1 MHIPCTYKLLLQKVN
16 FSLLKILIAGPL
28 KKAFRKFYYILQQ
41 QKIFLKA
48 WNSKKKKKDF
58 FSRCSNHVTS
68 GHTQKSSEVYL
79 ISFHRPVLC
88 LQWLLVV
95 PAAQHLHLRKSILIL
110 HFTSGTAQIY
120 STPTSASPSTCYHGF
135 KDTYHSI

>member
-1 MHIPCTYKLLLQKVN
+1 MEFQ
-16 FSLLKILIAGPL
+16 
-28 KKAFRKFYYILQQ
+28 
-41 QKIFLKA
+41 
-48 WNSKKKKKDF
+48 KKKKDF

-88 LQWLLVV
+88 LHWLLVV

-135 KDTYHSI
+135 KDTYHSIWDFCCLGNLSQFSENKVPLFLFWSQRQQSRRNYTNWLKRTF